1 MFAENVRSVGM
12 VGNRTRL
19 TTCKQTWCVTLRP
32 FLLFFFLTFYKISC
46 IYFYQRKL
54 FWRILDWYS
63 FVIILHFV
71 HFHVCSVFMRV
82 LPWCSL
88 TRFAERKAA
97 VQPTGFSADEEDA
110 ENTNSDKEG
119 HENNRSYGQTYE
131 STNTAKGEKRKRWIN
146 EQRIDDEEGQTA
158 ELPVNVLVTFSI
170 RQEDAILQHNTRGQ
184 HHQNIVCNWSWS

>member
-1 MFAENVRSVGM
+1 M
-12 VGNRTRL
+12 
-19 TTCKQTWCVTLRP
+19 VTLKQGWNSCSGSA
-32 FLLFFFLTFYKISC
+32 FCSTQSSLLHGKCLRKTCGPLEWLGIELGSQPANKHDALHCVHFFFFFFLTFYKISC
-46 IYFYQRKL
+46 IYFYQRKW

-71 HFHVCSVFMRV
+71 HFHVCSIFMWV

-110 ENTNSDKEG
+110 ESTNSDKEG

-131 STNTAKGEKRKRWIN
+131 STDTAKGEKRKRWIN
-146 EQRIDDEEGQTA
+146 EQRIDDEE
-158 ELPVNVLVTFSI
+158 V
-170 RQEDAILQHNTRGQ
+170 RQLNCQ
-184 HHQNIVCNWSWS
+184 